1 MPTSVNGH
9 FLFSHQTV
17 PCRKGGARPH
27 RVGRGGRATPC
38 WKGGDGP
45 PCQKRGTGRAVV
57 VSWFW
62 RRSPPRAQAPVHVFG
77 AQSCLVHTCAVSRL
91 SPSRDAP
98 SLDPLSSLCCSSST
112 RDRWGPGRLAT
123 GTVPRCGRSWNSL
136 CRRGQRR
143 GGRGSRGEGWGRAC
157 HARGCFGLGPLH
169 PALAPR
175 VVEST
180 EAKTAASAMSQLR
193 FPVVVIFA

>member
-1 MPTSVNGH
+1 MGDLSVSCRNWSLLAIFLMPTSVNGH
-9 FLFSHQTV
+9 FLFSHQTA

-27 RVGRGGRATPC
+27 RVGRVGMGRRVRSGGQAALWSC
-38 WKGGDGP
+38 LGSGGGP
-45 PCQKRGTGRAVV
+45 
-57 VSWFW
+57 
-62 RRSPPRAQAPVHVFG
+62 PPRAQAPVHVFG

-136 CRRGQRR
+136 CRRRQQR
-143 GGRGSRGEGWGRAC
+143 GG
-157 HARGCFGLGPLH
+157 
-169 PALAPR
+169 
-175 VVEST
+175 
-180 EAKTAASAMSQLR
+180 
-193 FPVVVIFA
+193 